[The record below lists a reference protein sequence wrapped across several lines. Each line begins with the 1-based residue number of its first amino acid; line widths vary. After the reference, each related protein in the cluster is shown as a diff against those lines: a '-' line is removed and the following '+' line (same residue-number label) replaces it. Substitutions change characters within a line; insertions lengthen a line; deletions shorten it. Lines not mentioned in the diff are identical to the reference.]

1 MCFIIIRLFI
11 ILNVTLLILCD
22 IEDAREKVTIY
33 SITIL
38 TYNLK
43 QHNRLFFSINPKKE
57 EKL

>member
-22 IEDAREKVTIY
+22 IEDGREKVTIY

-43 QHNRLFFSINPKKE
+43 I
-57 EKL
+57 